1 MRCGRRATVV
11 STASGPSG
19 FLTWSVDSKI
29 TLNIAPGNQCEDKA
43 ARTGNSSSRCLTVSD
58 QEIDVTQTTALT
70 PAHPG
75 KDGPDDFEPDQLPVE
90 PDEGPVPDGV
100 PDDPGQLRL
109 VVAEDGRA
117 DSAYRSRPSS

>member
-1 MRCGRRATVV
+1 M
-11 STASGPSG
+11 
-19 FLTWSVDSKI
+19 
-29 TLNIAPGNQCEDKA
+29 
-43 ARTGNSSSRCLTVSD
+43 GNSSSRCVTVSD

-70 PAHPG
+70 PAHPD

-90 PDEGPVPDGV
+90 PDEGPGPDSV

-109 VVAEDGRA
+109 VMAEDGRA